1 MTIGKYTIREIYF
14 ISESELL
21 CNFENILNEKSGQY
35 IGLVVNYDDFA
46 KSKWLF
52 NAVHYDKDGTVLG
65 YTDYELDPNDEKMIK
80 EYMIDYFNRNYDITP
95 LLEK

>member
-1 MTIGKYTIREIYF
+1 MNIGKYTIRDIYF
-14 ISESELL
+14 TSECTLI
-21 CNFENILNEKSGQY
+21 CTFENIFDNVSGHF

-52 NAVHYDKDGTVLG
+52 NAVHYDKDGTVLD
-65 YTDYELDPNDEKMIK
+65 YTEYDLDPKDEMTIK
-80 EYMIDYFNRNYDITP
+80 EYIINYFNENYDITP